1 MSNPFAY
8 HDFLPILTRLPSLH
22 LLRNF
27 IQMPRC
33 LVNPPFSQSLQLSP
47 GWFVFIPTP
56 ALESLTLSNLQ
67 PTSSTP
73 SLSGRAGPQVMTP
86 HSVRQ
91 PWPLSLVPTPYPG
104 AEWDWPVGPGP
115 EVPLLK
121 KEAKDRALV
130 FLKLDFTVES
140 PRQL

>member
-1 MSNPFAY
+1 MNP
-8 HDFLPILTRLPSLH
+8 HFLEVYSSL
-22 LLRNF
+22 LDGLF
-27 IQMPRC
+27 SY
-33 LVNPPFSQSLQLSP
+33 PPQP
-47 GWFVFIPTP
+47 
-56 ALESLTLSNLQ
+56 LESLTLSNLQ

-86 HSVRQ
+86 RSVRQ
-91 PWPLSLVPTPYPG
+91 PRPLSLVPSPYPG